1 MLVLLTQLDTD
12 LSSYSN
18 SIKEGDVYF
27 ICDKNTGEN
36 HKVVIQGVMR
46 IYLSLKSIDISSE
59 Y

>member
-1 MLVLLTQLDTD
+1 MLALLTQLDTD

-27 ICDKNTGEN
+27 ICDKN